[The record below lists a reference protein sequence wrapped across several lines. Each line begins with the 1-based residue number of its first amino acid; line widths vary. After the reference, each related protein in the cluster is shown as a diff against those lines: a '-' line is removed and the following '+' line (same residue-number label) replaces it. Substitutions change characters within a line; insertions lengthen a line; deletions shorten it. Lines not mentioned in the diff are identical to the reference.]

1 MSKCLTA
8 ATGLQESVREP
19 AVSML
24 DAAVNNDPAKDDLLI
39 LVDVLD
45 RQIGTASKL
54 RAHVDGLLHRAFSV
68 VLVRR
73 HGDAWEILLTKRAE
87 GKYHSAG
94 LWTNACCSHP
104 RAGESL
110 DEAVPRRLKE
120 ELGIEGVD
128 CREVGSFVYRHVF
141 ADGLSE
147 YEYDHTFVAA
157 YDGEVH
163 PDPTESS
170 DARWVSED
178 ELVAGLCER
187 PDEFSAWCAPAM
199 SLALR
204 ALS

>member
-73 HGDAWEILLTKRAE
+73 HGDAWEI
-87 GKYHSAG
+87 
-94 LWTNACCSHP
+94 CSHP